1 MTIAL
6 SETSTRFSGTRWL
19 SWLALGILVFM
30 ILVTTAESLQSQIIR
45 LGIVIWPN
53 YTQLRDDNVLPNCDP
68 DFDIEQRLDTLAVE
82 MATQDADS
90 LLEEEFDRE
99 QARRSLIGQQLLCQE
114 LMLRNAQRD
123 SQLTPAVKIYR
134 ELDAGVAAVAGLA
147 LRTPRTLLALLIFI
161 TAAVTSLRRHHIA
174 FRPVESL
181 LDHRVSSG
189 AQFLVTAAMTVSVW
203 RYREQSL
210 ASGIP
215 LQNPEL
221 LIIMLA
227 GFGALTLIH
236 GRQLLQPPVDARSGG
251 TLLHALLSIPLY
263 TYMLLAGSY
272 FFIFDARYI
281 AGLSLHFAT
290 LFELAGMF
298 LQISL
303 YLWVGMLLKQTRL
316 GERVFA
322 IFSPLKLPPE
332 LLCVVAM
339 LVMAVPTAYTGGSG
353 IIVLA
358 MGAVVYEELRRVGT
372 RRSFALATTA
382 LTGSAG
388 IVLSPCILIMMIAIM
403 NNQVVSSEL
412 YQEGVRVFLLTLL
425 VFTLYAVL
433 TKQSRFQVTPLP
445 QAIGPMLHN
454 ARPLL
459 AYAAVI
465 AAVVLAYALLL
476 DAWVD
481 EFSAAIIL
489 PVVIMVLVYFERRW
503 PRISGFTPSDTK
515 AAATG
520 TALGDSIDNAI
531 VHIGALLL
539 FIGANMVLG
548 GVVQRSGAEFD
559 LFSGGFVSPLVGMG
573 FLLVALVMLGMFMES
588 MSGVVFVTATLASVA
603 YQAGIHPVHFWMT
616 TLVALELGFL
626 TPPVALNHL
635 YVRQVVGEAEFARAA
650 APGERFWYRHERI
663 LLPIAVMGTTL
674 LIVAFGPFI
683 TGYQGWYP

>member
-6 SETSTRFSGTRWL
+6 SETSPRFSSTRWL
-19 SWLALGILVFM
+19 SWLALSILVFM

-45 LGIVIWPN
+45 LGIAFWPD
-53 YTQLRDDNVLPNCDP
+53 YTQLRDDNVLPSCDP
-68 DFDIEQRLDTLAVE
+68 DFDIEQRLDALAAE

-90 LLEEEFDRE
+90 LLDEEFDRE

-114 LMLRNAQRD
+114 LVQRAAQRD
-123 SQLTPAVKIYR
+123 SQLTPTVQFYR
-134 ELDAGVAAVAGLA
+134 ALDAGVASVAGLA
-147 LRTPRTLLALLIFI
+147 LSTPRTLLALLIFI
-161 TAAVTSLRRHHIA
+161 SAAVTSLRRHHIA
-174 FRPVESL
+174 FRPMESQ
-181 LDHRVSSG
+181 LDHRLSTG
-189 AQFLVTAAMTVSVW
+189 AQLLATAAMTVSVW

-227 GFGALTLIH
+227 GFGVLTLIH
-236 GRQLLQPPVDARSGG
+236 GRQLLQLPADAKPAG

-272 FFIFDARYI
+272 FFIFDERYI

-412 YQEGVRVFLLTLL
+412 YQEGARVFLLTLA

-433 TKQSRFQVTPLP
+433 TKQSRFQVTPLM
-445 QAIGPMLHN
+445 QAVGPMLHN

-465 AAVVLAYALLL
+465 ALVVLAYALLL

-503 PRISGFTPSDTK
+503 PRVSGFTPSDTK
-515 AAATG
+515 AAATS

-559 LFSGGFVSPLVGMG
+559 LFSGGFVSPLACMG

-650 APGERFWYRHERI
+650 APEARFWYRHERL

>member
-1 MTIAL
+1 MSIAI
-6 SETSTRFSGTRWL
+6 SETEHSFSGTRWL
-19 SWLALGILVFM
+19 SWLALGILLFM
-30 ILVTTAESLQSQIIR
+30 ILVTTAENLQSQIIR
-45 LGIVIWPN
+45 LGITIWPD
-53 YTQLRDDNVLPNCDP
+53 YTQLRDDNVLPSCQA
-68 DFDIEQRLDTLAVE
+68 DFDIEQRLDELAAEAGSPNV
-82 MATQDADS
+82 DS

-99 QARRSLIGQQLLCQE
+99 QARRSLMGQQILCQE
-114 LMLRNAQRD
+114 LMKRAEQRE
-123 SQLTPAVKIYR
+123 SQMTPAVKAYR
-134 ELDAGVAAVAGLA
+134 QLDAGVAALAGLA
-147 LRTPRTLLALLIFI
+147 LSTPRILLALLIFI
-161 TAAVTSLRRHHIA
+161 TATVTSLRRHHIA
-174 FRPVESL
+174 FRPAESL
-181 LDHRVSSG
+181 LDHRLSDCMQCV
-189 AQFLVTAAMTVSVW
+189 VHVAMALSVW

-215 LQNPEL
+215 LESPEL
-221 LIIMLA
+221 LVIMLT
-227 GFGALTLIH
+227 GFIVLAIIH
-236 GRQLLQPPVDARSGG
+236 GWHLLQLPFDTKSEG

-263 TYMLLAGSY
+263 TYMLLAASY
-272 FFIFDARYI
+272 FFLFEARYI

-298 LQISL
+298 LQIAL

-322 IFSPLKLPPE
+322 LFSPLNLPPE
-332 LLCVVAM
+332 LLCVVAI

-382 LTGSAG
+382 LTGSSG

-412 YQEGVRVFLLTLL
+412 YSEGLRVFLLTLA
-425 VFTLYAVL
+425 VFALYAVL
-433 TKQSRFQVTPLP
+433 TKKSRFQLTPIA
-445 QAIGPMLHN
+445 QAIGPMLQN
-454 ARPLL
+454 GRPLL
-459 AYAAVI
+459 AYAGVI
-465 AAVVLAYALLL
+465 ALVVLAYALVL

-481 EFSAAIIL
+481 EFNAAIIL

-503 PRISGFTPSDTK
+503 PHVSGFTPSDTK
-515 AAATG
+515 AARTG
-520 TALGDSIDNAI
+520 VAFVDSIDTAI

-548 GVVQRSGAEFD
+548 GVVQRSGTEFE
-559 LFSGGFVSPLVGMG
+559 LFSGQFSSQLACMG
-573 FLLVALVMLGMFMES
+573 FMLVALVLLGMFMES
-588 MSGVVFVTATLASVA
+588 MSGVVFVSATLATIA
-603 YQAGIHPVHFWMT
+603 YQNGIHPVHFWMT

-635 YVRQVVGEAEFARAA
+635 YVRQVVGESEFVQAA
-650 APGERFWYRHERI
+650 APNERFWYRHERI

-683 TGYQGWYP
+683 TGYQNWYP